1 MYIIGGGGK
10 RMHTGSGRAN
20 VCMVV
25 RGKDT
30 GGYRLKRDGFTDV
43 NGEKE
48 SG

>member
-10 RMHTGSGRAN
+10 RMHTGSRRAN
-20 VCMVV
+20 VYMVV
-25 RGKDT
+25 RGKDM
-30 GGYRLKRDGFTDV
+30 GGYRLKRDEFTGG

>member
-1 MYIIGGGGK
+1 MYVIEGGGK

-20 VCMVV
+20 VYMVA
-25 RGKDT
+25 RGKDME
-30 GGYRLKRDGFTDV
+30 GYRLKGDEFIDV